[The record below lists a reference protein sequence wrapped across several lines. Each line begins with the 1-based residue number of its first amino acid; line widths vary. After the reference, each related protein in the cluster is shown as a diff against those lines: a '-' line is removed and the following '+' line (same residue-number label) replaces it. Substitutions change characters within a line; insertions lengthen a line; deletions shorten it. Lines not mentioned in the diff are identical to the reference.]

1 MTIEELKKD
10 KPWVKRGT
18 VVFMSD
24 FGTVDGAVFR
34 RQQVEVNVYFFC
46 FWFFYFCRWI
56 IWILPS
62 LYIFLSSF
70 P

>member
-24 FGTVDGAVFR
+24 FGTVDGAVSAMHG
-34 RQQVEVNVYFFC
+34 VADEVDHGLRPEDLTHEMPQF
-46 FWFFYFCRWI
+46 I
-56 IWILPS
+56 IWEES
-62 LYIFLSSF
+62 
-70 P
+70 